1 MFLCVASNLPFTLTQ
16 EALQAWI
23 ASEAKAQVSGVTI
36 VMRKG
41 KDGPRSRGIGFVQVP
56 NAQKDAVLALTG
68 KDLEGRPVD
77 VQVAKVQVAGGGE
90 RAPREK
96 KEKAPAQPRAPREPN
111 ADGEA
116 PAPRRRNRSRKGAA
130 AAGGA
135 APAAAAAASS
145 EPRAP
150 KVSKRQSTI
159 PDADHTL
166 LSVMHIHSAS
176 LWSVCSV
183 CSRCFSFF
191 FCLCVQLCEQPFLR
205 QHHRGCV
212 QAVR

>member
-1 MFLCVASNLPFTLTQ
+1 MPFTLTQ

-23 ASEAKAQVSGVTI
+23 ATEAKSQVSGVTI

-96 KEKAPAQPRAPREPN
+96 KEKAPAAPRPPREAN

-116 PAPRRRNRSRKGAA
+116 PAPRRRNRARKSAA

-135 APAAAAAASS
+135 APAAAASSAASS
-145 EPRAP
+145 EPRAAP
-150 KVSKRQSTI
+150 KSKRQSTI

-166 LSVMHIHSAS
+166 LSVHAQQKH
-176 LWSVCSV
+176 CG
-183 CSRCFSFF
+183 F
-191 FCLCVQLCEQPFLR
+191 
-205 QHHRGCV
+205 
-212 QAVR
+212 